1 MCSAKKKEVVNVN
14 HPIQP
19 PKIPLFQDSFKV
31 FKVLDT
37 WNIHELKRYAY
48 YIVRWL
54 QIMKFM
60 KNGHVSF
67 YPVILRIQTGSSNFR
82 SSFRILKIPMENSGG
97 SPLARFPPRTQA
109 LTASTIASLSAS
121 SWMPKPPEK
130 SRKLCDVWSF
140 FPPCPGLF
148 WGLKFLCWNFCWTT
162 HLIHGFT
169 ISKLTRGLIPF
180 SPASNNIHYSVSS
193 SKKNDF
199 STLFTQLHVFSREP
213 LRGPPTNHFPY
224 MKGY

>member
-148 WGLKFLCWNFCWTT
+148 WGVEILVLELLLDYASYSWLHNFQTYQRFNSVFTGIKQYSLLSFKLKKKRLQHTF
-162 HLIHGFT
+162 H
-169 ISKLTRGLIPF
+169 
-180 SPASNNIHYSVSS
+180 SVARV
-193 SKKNDF
+193 
-199 STLFTQLHVFSREP
+199 L
-213 LRGPPTNHFPY
+213 
-224 MKGY
+224 